1 MVYNAGA
8 PFLALHVTN
17 FDIAYDDPGNLRS
30 TARNLG
36 HLRLISI
43 EICIDAI
50 SWQSILLV
58 VSAPGKLGSISS
70 TVCARARNSELDR
83 NHVRLMMPYG

>member
-8 PFLALHVTN
+8 PLLALLMTN
-17 FDIAYDDPGNLRS
+17 FDVAYDDLSNLRS

-36 HLRLISI
+36 HLRLIHI
-43 EICIDAI
+43 ETCVDAI
-50 SWQSILLV
+50 SGQSNLLV

-70 TVCARARNSELDR
+70 TVRARPRNSEWDR
-83 NHVRLMMPYG
+83 THIRLMMPYG